1 MGGSRQPLGHTCLE
15 AMRLLIG
22 LTALLA
28 AFTIATLTALA
39 VKSAGGIDILTFVSF
54 FVVLLF
60 AVAGIGALRD
70 GK

>member
-1 MGGSRQPLGHTCLE
+1 
-15 AMRLLIG
+15 MRLLIG

>member
-1 MGGSRQPLGHTCLE
+1 MK
-15 AMRLLIG
+15 LLIG

-28 AFTIATLTALA
+28 AFVIATLTALA

-60 AVAGIGALRD
+60 GVAGIGALRD